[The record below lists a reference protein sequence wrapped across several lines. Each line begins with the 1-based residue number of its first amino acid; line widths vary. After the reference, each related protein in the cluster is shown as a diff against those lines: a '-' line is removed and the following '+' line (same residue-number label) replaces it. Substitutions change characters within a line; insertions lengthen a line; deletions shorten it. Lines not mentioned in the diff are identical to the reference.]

1 MIFKENHMR
10 NFLLSGLVLTA
21 SFGTAKAECHVP
33 PECEN
38 CAVHLVDGQDF
49 SYKGAEL
56 YTQIGTPSG
65 SDLSYSGAARAE
77 FILFGPY
84 QNQRGKEVRVSP
96 VITLSAN
103 WNPGYYETCRKRDF
117 RSKCVGWDSHPN
129 DSGFTIDYAI
139 EGGTVIWSKD
149 YKSWIQNNHATIG
162 LPTVYCDGDLE
173 KFEVRIH
180 NAYGGTVDFTVHDL
194 KLHVSWTPQ

>member
-1 MIFKENHMR
+1 MR
-10 NFLLSGLVLTA
+10 NFLLSGFVITA

-33 PECEN
+33 SECEN
-38 CAVHLVDGQDF
+38 CAIDNWREGQDT
-49 SYKGAEL
+49 SYKGNEL
-56 YTQIGTPSG
+56 KTKIGTYNDSDLTYSGDARADFILLGPGYTQ
-65 SDLSYSGAARAE
+65 
-77 FILFGPY
+77 
-84 QNQRGKEVRVSP
+84 NGKDVRVSP
-96 VITLSAN
+96 VITLSTN
-103 WNPGYYETCRKRDF
+103 WNPGYYETCRKQDF
-117 RSKCVGWDSHPN
+117 RSICVGWDSHPN

-139 EGGTVIWSKD
+139 QGGTVIWSKD